1 MAVAI
6 GRRAMIDVSISLAL
20 CALLIYG
27 FTQVISKY
35 IVRSLNATSMVA
47 VNFVVSLPIYV
58 VFMVSAVV
66 IRSDMAIRIE
76 YFVFGL
82 IGASTARGGYF
93 IFLEALERGAV
104 TMVGSITA
112 AYPAITVVLAV
123 TVLGEE
129 LQPVNAIGI
138 SMIIISMIGLSLSH
152 GRSSGSSGF
161 SRVALLLSI
170 ATLLLW
176 GVGGIFIKA
185 ALSELPLV
193 MYLGLY
199 PLILPPIAFAYLRHK
214 RATRAIFFPKW
225 SVPVIGAVV
234 VAEVWQLGYFSET
247 AAVSEGAASIV
258 FPLISAYPVVTIAAA
273 RFFLKEKLSKADWLL
288 LVAVILGIVLTS
300 AV

>member
-1 MAVAI
+1 
-6 GRRAMIDVSISLAL
+6 MIDVSISLAL

-258 FPLISAYPVVTIAAA
+258 FPLISAYPIVTIAAA
-273 RFFLKEKLSKADWLL
+273 RFFLKERLSKADWLL

>member
-258 FPLISAYPVVTIAAA
+258 FPLISAYPIVTIAAA
-273 RFFLKEKLSKADWLL
+273 RFFLKERLSKADWLL

>member
-66 IRSDMAIRIE
+66 IGSDMDIRIE

-214 RATRAIFFPKW
+214 RATRAIFFSKW

-234 VAEVWQLGYFSET
+234 VAELWQLGYFSET